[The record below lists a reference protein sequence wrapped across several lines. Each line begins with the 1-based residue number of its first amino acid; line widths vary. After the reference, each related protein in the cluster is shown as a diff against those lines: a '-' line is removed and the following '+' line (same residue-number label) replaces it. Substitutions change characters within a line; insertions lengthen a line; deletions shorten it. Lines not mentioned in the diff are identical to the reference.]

1 MKKATA
7 VIKAPV
13 SEIFFLHQGEGVFV
27 GEPQVFVRFVGCNL
41 RCDYCDT
48 ADNQVITEHQKY
60 YSVDDILGRVK
71 KLSGGKPCTVSLT
84 GGEPLLYAGFLA
96 RLLPALKKLKYKTY
110 LETNGTLPELYR
122 EVARWVDVVS
132 MDMKVASA
140 CRASYW
146 AEHRA
151 FLSAAGKKAFVKLVI
166 TAATTPDARG
176 IPGHTACPADRVD
189 RKKMRGSRA
198 RKNIPAHPGRPQE
211 TPPHLRLSP
220 DAYDL
225 GRALNLPHFFLIV
238 VLRPH
243 EYRQIRVSNTPCR
256 SEIRCHCERM

>member
-13 SEIFFLHQGEGVFV
+13 SEIFFSHQGEGVFV

-166 TAATTPDARG
+166 TAATTPEEAARAG
-176 IPGHTACPADRVD
+176 AVTHAASPAIPLVLQIASTVKKCAAPAPAKIFQLTQAARKKHPHTFACPQMHTIWDVR
-189 RKKMRGSRA
+189 
-198 RKNIPAHPGRPQE
+198 
-211 TPPHLRLSP
+211 
-220 DAYDL
+220 
-225 GRALNLPHFFLIV
+225 
-238 VLRPH
+238 
-243 EYRQIRVSNTPCR
+243 
-256 SEIRCHCERM
+256 